1 MRARGRS
8 TRDALVRSIPAVVL
22 FVALIALWEIA
33 VNKEW
38 VSALILPGPGEVIT
52 AFWEL
57 ITGDLLWTNFWAT
70 LYETVAGFVLG
81 AALGVILAFAASMST
96 LLRQMIYPYVVA
108 LQVTPR
114 IALAPLIIAWVGFGY
129 TPKIILAMTLVFF
142 PVFINAL
149 TGMAAADRDAVEMF
163 RSMGASRWQT
173 FKHLRLPS
181 ALPVAFAGLKTGM
194 TLALIGAIVGEFI
207 AADKGLGLLLQQFSY
222 QVAIDSAMA
231 VLLVLTIMGF
241 VLYLIM
247 EWLDRA
253 LVFWSHDTRMAVRT
267 RRRIAKFD
275 KQQTRHDRT
284 ASVAAGRSSAAN
296 QSQEESK

>member
-1 MRARGRS
+1 MMDQMMGRARS
-8 TRDALVRSIPAVVL
+8 TREALVRSIPAVIL
-22 FVALIALWEIA
+22 FVALIALWELA
-33 VNKEW
+33 VNNEW
-38 VSALILPGPGEVIT
+38 VSALILPGPGEVLS

-57 ITGDLLWTNFWAT
+57 VTGDLMWTNFWAT

-81 AALGVILAFAASMST
+81 ALLGVLLAFAASMSQI
-96 LLRQMIYPYVVA
+96 LRQMIYPYVVA

-149 TGMAAADRDAVEMF
+149 TGMVAADRDAVEMF

-181 ALPVAFAGLKTGM
+181 ALPVTFAGLKTGM

-222 QVAIDSAMA
+222 QVAIDSAMG

-241 VLYLIM
+241 LLYLIM

-253 LVFWSHDTRMAVRT
+253 LVFWSHDPRMAVRT
-267 RRRIAKFD
+267 RRRIAKFE
-275 KQQTRHDRT
+275 KQQSRHDR
-284 ASVAAGRSSAAN
+284 AVSAASDRSPAAH
-296 QSQEESK
+296 Q